1 MRRWLSQLA
10 LIWAGAAAV
19 SSGLAQENTPPRQS
33 ASPQQNVPLV
43 DIRTVDP
50 TIDIELRYAG
60 SHNIAGHPL
69 YPFGMRPLVRP
80 EVAQR
85 LSAAQKFLHRYNY
98 NLKIWDAYRP
108 KSAQIE
114 LWKASRSNDYVA
126 DPNAGAGSLHSW
138 GLAVDATLTDT
149 WHRPIAMP
157 TDFDDFTPA
166 AMWKYQGTDPAVRAH
181 LFTLQVA
188 MRDAGFYG
196 LRSEWWHFTLESW
209 KKFIPPEELKRALQ
223 VMGQTWEGPL

>member
-1 MRRWLSQLA
+1 MRLSRAPLVFLLVGTSA
-10 LIWAGAAAV
+10 LSAAF
-19 SSGLAQENTPPRQS
+19 AQEN
-33 ASPQQNVPLV
+33 VPLI

-50 TIDIELRYAG
+50 TIVIDLRYAG
-60 SHNIAGHPL
+60 SKNIAGHAL
-69 YPFGMRPLVRP
+69 YPAGTRPLVRP

-98 NLKIWDAYRP
+98 SLKIWDAYRP
-108 KSAQIE
+108 RAAQLQ
-114 LWKASRSNDYVA
+114 LWQASRNNDYVA

-149 WHRPIAMP
+149 WHRPVSMP

-166 AMWKYQGTDPAVRAH
+166 AMWKYVGTDPSIRAH
-181 LFTLQVA
+181 LYTLQIA

-196 LRSEWWHFTLESW
+196 LRSEWWHFTVEDWHRFL
-209 KKFIPPEELKRALQ
+209 PPEEAKRAFQ
-223 VMGQTWEGPL
+223 VMGQSWEGKL

>member
-1 MRRWLSQLA
+1 MRIFLA
-10 LIWAGAAAV
+10 RVILILAATTGLRGAW
-19 SSGLAQENTPPRQS
+19 AQE
-33 ASPQQNVPLV
+33 NVPLV
-43 DIRTVDP
+43 DITTVDP
-50 TIDIELRYAG
+50 TIVIELRYAG

-69 YPFGMRPLVRP
+69 YPPGMRPLVRP

-85 LSAAQKFLHRYNY
+85 LRAAQKFLHRYNY
-98 NLKIWDAYRP
+98 CLKIWDAYRP
-108 KSAQIE
+108 RTVQVE
-114 LWKASRSNDYVA
+114 LWKASPKNDFVA

-149 WHRPIAMP
+149 WHRPIVMP

-166 AMWKYQGTDPAVRAH
+166 AMWKYQGTDLSIRAH

-196 LRSEWWHFTLESW
+196 LRSEWWHFTLEDW
-209 KKFIPPEELKRALQ
+209 EKFMPREEVKRALQ
-223 VMGQTWEGPL
+223 VMGQKWEGNL